1 MSAGSE
7 TGESKEAS
15 KTSQGTQAND
25 QNVGSQT
32 PQNESTGST
41 TPSATPAGQSQ
52 QQQPQS
58 EGSGSQSNSGGSS
71 SGSTSD
77 AAQTKSDNQKA
88 FSKAIYGAA
97 ETVGN
102 LINKLIPSELK
113 DMAVSSDNHLSE
125 NVLTP
130 YSFMYFTKPTNKKYV
145 FPVLGDAASTME
157 ISQSFGDNVNTTS
170 LLSGGS
176 IGNMLYDL
184 STAASSVVNDVI
196 SIVDSVTNNNNALN
210 QFFVEKAKYY
220 SIPQSQ
226 QVTISFPLFNT
237 VQKDA
242 WKRNYKFLF
251 NFIIRNMMFKTDSM
265 TYRQPVFYD
274 LYIPGFTR
282 LPLTYVSNMKIQ
294 PYGIIRPLST
304 NDIVSPDLINSIVQ
318 KNTGNTSSNVS
329 GKIDLQVNVPE
340 AWMVTI
346 TFTSLLAASSNQVLS
361 SLSNSITVS
370 SKVS

>member
-1 MSAGSE
+1 MTTGSE
-7 TGESKEAS
+7 TGESKEPS
-15 KTSQGTQAND
+15 KTPSSTQAND
-25 QNVGSQT
+25 PIINPEVAQNGIAAYTNASI
-32 PQNESTGST
+32 
-41 TPSATPAGQSQ
+41 TPAGQA
-52 QQQPQS
+52 QQQPSGTQ
-58 EGSGSQSNSGGSS
+58 GSGSQPTPGATETN
-71 SGSTSD
+71 TK
-77 AAQTKSDNQKA
+77 AQETKSNQKV
-88 FSKAIYGAA
+88 FSSAVYGAM

-102 LINKLIPSELK
+102 LIDKLIPSGLK
-113 DMAVSSDNHLSE
+113 EMSMSADNHLSE
-125 NVLTP
+125 KVLTP

-145 FPVLGDAASTME
+145 FPVLGDAASSMD

>member
-1 MSAGSE
+1 MIAGSE
-7 TGESKEAS
+7 TGESKEPE
-15 KTSQGTQAND
+15 KTPPSTQAND
-25 QNVGSQT
+25 PIIDPEIAQNGFKAYMNIQ
-32 PQNESTGST
+32 
-41 TPSATPAGQSQ
+41 ATPAGLTNQE
-52 QQQPQS
+52 QPQT
-58 EGSGSQSNSGGSS
+58 EGSGSKPTSGANEENKKSQE
-71 SGSTSD
+71 D
-77 AAQTKSDNQKA
+77 KTKSNQKT
-88 FSKAIYGAA
+88 FSSAVYGTM

-102 LINKLIPSELK
+102 LIDKLIPSGLK
-113 DMAVSSDNHLSE
+113 EMSMSADNHLSE
-125 NVLTP
+125 KVLTP

-145 FPVLGDAASTME
+145 FPVLGDAASSMD

-318 KNTGNTSSNVS
+318 KNTGDTSSNVS